1 MVKKV
6 TSMEELEAF
15 FNTVPDEAT
24 YMEVYVEHPNLP
36 EAEVIRNPI
45 SNMIKK
51 IEYYKSAY
59 NDNLTLKTCDKIR
72 IIAVDYCFSMLKK
85 I

>member
-1 MVKKV
+1 MIKKV
-6 TSMEELEAF
+6 TSMKEFEAF
-15 FNTVPDEAT
+15 FNTIPEEAT
-24 YMEVYVEHPNLP
+24 YMEVYIDHPELP
-36 EAEVIRNPI
+36 EPEVIRNPI
-45 SNMIKK
+45 SNMCKK

-59 NDNLTLKTCDKIR
+59 NDDLTLKTYEKIR

>member
-6 TSMEELEAF
+6 TSMEELETF

-24 YMEVYVEHPNLP
+24 HMEVYVEHPNLP
-36 EAEVIRNPI
+36 EPEVIMNPI
-45 SNMIKK
+45 SNMCKK

-59 NDNLTLKTCDKIR
+59 NDNLTLKTYDKIR

>member
-1 MVKKV
+1 
-6 TSMEELEAF
+6 MEELETF

-36 EAEVIRNPI
+36 EPEVIMNPI
-45 SNMIKK
+45 SNMCKK

-59 NDNLTLKTCDKIR
+59 NDNLTLKTYDKIR

>member
-6 TSMEELEAF
+6 TSMEELETF

-36 EAEVIRNPI
+36 EPEVIMNPI
-45 SNMIKK
+45 SNMCKK

-59 NDNLTLKTCDKIR
+59 NDNLTLKTYDKIR